1 MIGHIQGKVL
11 FSDGVESI
19 VLTPSGIGY
28 QVYYNRVL
36 SEGTFVSLFISHQI
50 KEASEELYG
59 FQNLRDKKMFE
70 LLTSVKG
77 VGPKGAYNLLGFLG
91 TESIIESIL
100 LENKKSLTKAPGV
113 GPKAAAQIILD
124 LSKKVTKIRMY
135 SPSYKVDADNLEE
148 LPAFKLVETHD
159 HHVVADTHHSLMDE
173 AVVACKE
180 LGFREDQIIP
190 LAQKI
195 LSDNEVSKP
204 EQLVHLVLKE
214 I

>member
-11 FSDGVESI
+11 FSDGIESI
-19 VLTPSGIGY
+19 LLTSSGIGY
-28 QVYYNRVL
+28 QVYYNKVL

-50 KEASEELYG
+50 KEASEELFG

-77 VGPKGAYNLLGFLG
+77 VGPKGAFNLLGFLG
-91 TESIIESIL
+91 TENIIESIL

-124 LSKKVTKIRMY
+124 LTKKVNKIRMY
-135 SPSYKVDADNLEE
+135 SPSYKMEADNLED
-148 LPAFKLVETHD
+148 LPVFKLGEVTEIY
-159 HHVVADTHHSLMDE
+159 ANDTSHEIMNDTI
-173 AVVACKE
+173 VACKE
-180 LGFREDQIIP
+180 LGFREDQVLPI
-190 LAQKI
+190 AQKI
-195 LSDNEVSKP
+195 LSDNEVTKP

>member
-11 FSDGVESI
+11 FSDGVETI
-19 VLTPSGIGY
+19 VLTSSGIGY
-28 QVYYNRVL
+28 QVFFNKVL
-36 SEGTFVSLFISHQI
+36 SEGSFVSIFISHQI
-50 KEASEELYG
+50 KEASEQLFG

-77 VGPKGAYNLLGFLG
+77 VGPKGAFNLLGFLG
-91 TESIIESIL
+91 TESIIESVL
-100 LENKKSLTKAPGV
+100 LENKKALTAAPGV
-113 GPKAAAQIILD
+113 GPKAGAQIILD
-124 LSKKVTKIRMY
+124 LSKKINKIRMY

-148 LPAFKLVETHD
+148 LPVFNTSEVVETYPND
-159 HHVVADTHHSLMDE
+159 NSNEIMNE
-173 AVVACKE
+173 ALVACKE
-180 LGFREDQIIP
+180 LGFREDQVLP

-195 LSDNEVSKP
+195 LTDNEVTKP

>member
-11 FSDGVESI
+11 FSDGVETI
-19 VLTPSGIGY
+19 VLTSSGIGY
-28 QVYYNRVL
+28 QVFFNKVL
-36 SEGTFVSLFISHQI
+36 SEGSFVSIFISHHI
-50 KEASEELYG
+50 KEASDQLFG

-77 VGPKGAYNLLGFLG
+77 VGPKGAFNLLGFLG
-91 TESIIESIL
+91 TESIIESVL
-100 LENKKSLTKAPGV
+100 LENKKALTAAPGV
-113 GPKAAAQIILD
+113 GPKAGAQIILD
-124 LSKKVTKIRMY
+124 LSKKINKIRMY

-148 LPAFKLVETHD
+148 LPVFNTSEVVETYPND
-159 HHVVADTHHSLMDE
+159 NSNEIMNE
-173 AVVACKE
+173 ALVACKE
-180 LGFREDQIIP
+180 LGFREDQVLP

-195 LSDNEVSKP
+195 LTDNEVTKP